1 VSGVP
6 EPIPEPDESHDPNEL
21 ASETDRAP
29 GLPAVEVCPLCGIPV
44 AASDMRCPSC
54 NRSLAGVGNR
64 PGPFSRRDVV
74 VWVAT
79 IAAIYVAVM
88 IVVYVAR

>member
-6 EPIPEPDESHDPNEL
+6 EPIPEPDEPHEPDDL
-21 ASETDRAP
+21 TSEPDRAA
-29 GLPAVEVCPLCGIPV
+29 GLPAIEVCPLCGTQV
-44 AASDMRCPSC
+44 GGSDMRCPRC

-74 VWVAT
+74 LWVAT

-88 IVVYVAR
+88 LVVYAAR